1 MINSI
6 GAVCF
11 GIVIG
16 YVTYRTLVRTTKS
29 SISDIAAVVAA
40 VGGGAITS
48 TFDPAEGHAFAW
60 YAIGLLGGMILFLVL
75 RLRFERPGSDGKRM
89 PTVLGDPTPPRTLG
103 G

>member
-11 GIVIG
+11 GITIG
-16 YVTYRTLVRTTKS
+16 YVTYRTLVRMNNT

-40 VGGGAITS
+40 LGGGAITS
-48 TFDPAEGHAFAW
+48 TFDPAEGDAFAW
-60 YAIGLLGGMILFLVL
+60 YAIGLLGGMTLFLVL
-75 RLRFERPGSDGKRM
+75 RLKFERPGADGKLK
-89 PTVLGDPTPPRTLG
+89 PAVLGDQTPPRPPG